1 MKDGSKVRGRYKHK
15 SDVDNDGDKVAKY
28 ANGLFFKTNPLH
40 FDIFDGVCQMEAEVV
55 QMCINMYKGGDS
67 ECGIIDTSE
76 ADCIRNAVLAYRE
89 WAKDVKGIT
98 KPNIV
103 APATFDPSLE
113 RACELLDVEFR
124 RISMNDKLE
133 LGKLCTL
140 SQIYIHYID
149 LRKLGKAVDDNTIA
163 IFCSAPDQYFGVFG
177 KLHFFISIPTQVPH
191 RSCQRNRKICRVL
204 WSRVPCRL

>member
-15 SDVDNDGDKVAKY
+15 SDVNDEGDKVAKM

-55 QMCINMYKGGDS
+55 QMCISMYQGGDS

-76 ADCIRNAVLAYRE
+76 ADCIRNAVLTYRE

-113 RACELLDVEFR
+113 RACELMDVEFR
-124 RISMNDKLE
+124 RVSMNEKLE
-133 LGKLCTL
+133 LGKFFQMTQTN
-140 SQIYIHYID
+140 SSYVD
-149 LRKLGKAVDDNTIA
+149 LRRLGRTVDDNTIA

-177 KLHFFISIPTQVPH
+177 KLNF
-191 RSCQRNRKICRVL
+191 
-204 WSRVPCRL
+204 